1 MKAIKGVEL
10 FAVGT
15 WRGVNSPLGGDR
27 YTREDLEAMVQAFNQ
42 GAMRPKIKITHGS
55 DREQVDIGEVV
66 NLRLED
72 NRLVGDF
79 VNLDENLYQL
89 MRKGLFRRRSAEIL
103 WNMRDKAG
111 RLWRRVVKAVALL
124 APGQKPAVSLA
135 EGYQFER
142 AYCYELT
149 NKDDNVSSVRF
160 EVDRL
165 CKNYVHSGEAENYER
180 AIELVRKNHTE
191 LWNFYMKG
199 A

>member
-1 MKAIKGVEL
+1 MVEAYKAGVI
-10 FAVGT
+10 
-15 WRGVNSPLGGDR
+15 
-27 YTREDLEAMVQAFNQ
+27 
-42 GAMRPKIKITHGS
+42 RPKIKITHGS
-55 DREQVDIGEVV
+55 DREQLDVGEIVD
-66 NLRLED
+66 LRLEG

-89 MRKGLFRRRSAEIL
+89 MKKGLFRRRSAEIL

-149 NKDDNVSSVRF
+149 NEDGNVGSVRF

-165 CKNYVHSGEAENYER
+165 CKEYLHSGEAKDYLE
-180 AIELVRKNHTE
+180 ATELVRENHTE
-191 LWNFYMKG
+191 LWNLYVKG
-199 A
+199 